1 MSSKL
6 EQLQTRKTELEE
18 EAHSLEEKQKELEE
32 RVKILETN
40 IAIKELENKNRAT
53 REAIAHLESTINAL
67 EEKMNQFTKTTEPHS
82 TWKEEQK
89 QEPEQ
94 VSEII
99 ETSQQEEDA
108 EETVTVTAVEG
119 SPEQEQEEFE
129 RSIIKQH
136 EKKRRKLF

>member
-6 EQLQTRKTELEE
+6 EQLQTRKTGLEE
-18 EAHSLEEKQKELEE
+18 ESHSLEEKQKNLEE

-40 IAIKELENKNRAT
+40 IAIKELENKNYAT

-67 EEKMNQFTKTTEPHS
+67 EEKMNQFTKTPEPPVP
-82 TWKEEQK
+82 WKEEQK
-89 QEPEQ
+89 QEQ

-99 ETSQQEEDA
+99 ETPPEEEA
-108 EETVTVTAVEG
+108 EETVTVTAIED

-129 RSIIKQH
+129 KSIIKQH